1 MFKNLYPSATWY
13 RNEMIERGKLKFIL
27 FDFRTPAIDTEVR
40 NIMLAT
46 SLQGRLLLISFNCT
60 KELEGKWLPIGY
72 QIVESIQ
79 LKAK

>member
-1 MFKNLYPSATWY
+1 
-13 RNEMIERGKLKFIL
+13 MIERGKLKFIL